1 MKKNLTKKVK
11 KIKKIFSKII
21 KDKQLLAIFL
31 LFIIV
36 ILLGCFIIGIL
47 RTLII
52 LTSLA
57 IVGYI
62 INLYFKN
69 KYNLNKKTINESS
82 DDVKKKNNKKKKNKN
97 KKDKSKII
105 NTIINVILV
114 FILLGIMLGIGFMA
128 YIVISAP
135 DFNPS
140 NLYRKESSI
149 VYGSDGEVIGKLGS
163 EIRDV
168 ITFDDMPQV
177 LIDAIIATEDS
188 RFYQHNGVDLPR
200 FLKAAFG
207 QLLGNSAA
215 GGGSTITMQ
224 VSKQAYTN
232 PIATGI
238 KGIIR
243 KFTDVYL
250 AMFKLEKNYTKEQ
263 ILEYYVNIPGL
274 GSNSFGVAEAANTYF
289 GKDVS
294 DLNLSE
300 AALLAG
306 LFQAPSA
313 YNPYV
318 HPDAAGERRA
328 VVLRLMRR
336 HGYITEEQEEM
347 ANAISVESLLSVKQ
361 YTNPY
366 QNFIDM
372 VIEEIEE
379 KTGENPYNTPMK
391 IYTTMDADKQEHLN
405 NVINGDLYT
414 WVNDKVQVG
423 VAITD
428 VETGA
433 LLAISGGR
441 NTVLLGYNRAAHSK
455 MQPGSSAKP
464 IFDYAPGIEYY
475 NWSTYTPFID
485 EEWEYS
491 NGLGIK
497 NWDDTYYG
505 FLTLK
510 ESLGLSRNVPALKA
524 FQNISNDKIY
534 KFATSL
540 GLTPEM
546 EGNLVHEAHSLGAFS
561 GTNPL
566 EMASAYA
573 AFANGGYY
581 IKPYTVTK
589 IVYTDS
595 NQTKEFRPSKVSVMK
610 PSTAYLI
617 TNSLIWAV
625 ESGVSSG
632 SRIYGRQIA
641 SKTGTTNFD
650 TQTIEAYGLPYSA
663 VKDYWVVGY
672 TPKISVGLWYG
683 YDNIT
688 EGYNTLADNNRKDKV
703 FNTILK
709 GIVDDS
715 PKTFEVPVG
724 VTAVQVEKGTIPAM
738 LPSENTPKNMILT
751 EYFKTGTEPTQVSP
765 RYQQLKNPNNF
776 IVEINK
782 TNASLSWNE
791 VSIPDYYTE
800 EYMNKYIT
808 DSMGDTKEN
817 YIEYRKEELEELGTF
832 GYDIYIND
840 NYITTTTET
849 SIDLDISSYDGDI
862 KFVVK
867 TAWSK
872 NKTTISS
879 GSEFTYSKSEASL
892 VSVTPKGL
900 PIVNIALNT
909 HYVDES
915 VLVLDNLKDVTSECN
930 ITTIITNSNNDL
942 LSSVDTSTEDTYKIE
957 YIVKYKNKTYKTTR
971 TVIVS

>member
-52 LTSLA
+52 LTSLT

-105 NTIINVILV
+105 NTIINVVLV

-274 GSNSFGVAEAANTYF
+274 GSNSFGVAEASNTYF

-318 HPDAAGERRA
+318 HPDAAEERRA

-391 IYTTMDADKQEHLN
+391 IYTTMDVDKQEHLN

-441 NTVLLGYNRAAHSK
+441 NTVALGYNRAAHSK

-632 SRIYGRQIA
+632 SRIYGRQVA

-650 TQTIEAYGLPYSA
+650 TKTIEAYGLPYSA

-738 LPSENTPKNMILT
+738 LPSENTPKNMITT

-930 ITTIITNSNNDL
+930 ITTMITNSNNDL

-957 YIVKYKNKTYKTTR
+957 YIVKYKNKTYRTTR

>member
-114 FILLGIMLGIGFMA
+114 LILLGIMLGIGFMA

-274 GSNSFGVAEAANTYF
+274 GSNSFGVAEASNTYF

-318 HPDAAGERRA
+318 HPDAAEERRA

-391 IYTTMDADKQEHLN
+391 IYTTMDVDKQEHLN

-441 NTVLLGYNRAAHSK
+441 NTVALGYNRAAHSK

-632 SRIYGRQIA
+632 SRIYGRQVA

-738 LPSENTPKNMILT
+738 LPSENTPKNMITT

-957 YIVKYKNKTYKTTR
+957 YIVKYKNKTYRTTR

>member
-1 MKKNLTKKVK
+1 
-11 KIKKIFSKII
+11 
-21 KDKQLLAIFL
+21 
-31 LFIIV
+31 
-36 ILLGCFIIGIL
+36 
-47 RTLII
+47 
-52 LTSLA
+52 
-57 IVGYI
+57 
-62 INLYFKN
+62 
-69 KYNLNKKTINESS
+69 
-82 DDVKKKNNKKKKNKN
+82 
-97 KKDKSKII
+97 
-105 NTIINVILV
+105 
-114 FILLGIMLGIGFMA
+114 
-128 YIVISAP
+128 
-135 DFNPS
+135 
-140 NLYRKESSI
+140 
-149 VYGSDGEVIGKLGS
+149 
-163 EIRDV
+163 
-168 ITFDDMPQV
+168 
-177 LIDAIIATEDS
+177 
-188 RFYQHNGVDLPR
+188 
-200 FLKAAFG
+200 
-207 QLLGNSAA
+207 
-215 GGGSTITMQ
+215 
-224 VSKQAYTN
+224 
-232 PIATGI
+232 
-238 KGIIR
+238 
-243 KFTDVYL
+243 
-250 AMFKLEKNYTKEQ
+250 
-263 ILEYYVNIPGL
+263 
-274 GSNSFGVAEAANTYF
+274 
-289 GKDVS
+289 
-294 DLNLSE
+294 
-300 AALLAG
+300 
-306 LFQAPSA
+306 
-313 YNPYV
+313 
-318 HPDAAGERRA
+318 
-328 VVLRLMRR
+328 
-336 HGYITEEQEEM
+336 
-347 ANAISVESLLSVKQ
+347 
-361 YTNPY
+361 
-366 QNFIDM
+366 
-372 VIEEIEE
+372 
-379 KTGENPYNTPMK
+379 
-391 IYTTMDADKQEHLN
+391 
-405 NVINGDLYT
+405 
-414 WVNDKVQVG
+414 
-423 VAITD
+423 
-428 VETGA
+428 
-433 LLAISGGR
+433 
-441 NTVLLGYNRAAHSK
+441 
-455 MQPGSSAKP
+455 
-464 IFDYAPGIEYY
+464 
-475 NWSTYTPFID
+475 
-485 EEWEYS
+485 
-491 NGLGIK
+491 
-497 NWDDTYYG
+497 
-505 FLTLK
+505 
-510 ESLGLSRNVPALKA
+510 
-524 FQNISNDKIY
+524 
-534 KFATSL
+534 
-540 GLTPEM
+540 M

-632 SRIYGRQIA
+632 SRIYGRQVA

-738 LPSENTPKNMILT
+738 LPSENTPKNMITT

-930 ITTIITNSNNDL
+930 ITTMITNSNNDL

-957 YIVKYKNKTYKTTR
+957 YIVKYKNKTYRTTR

>member
-82 DDVKKKNNKKKKNKN
+82 DDMKKKNNKKKKNKN

-114 FILLGIMLGIGFMA
+114 LILLGIMLGIGFMA

-274 GSNSFGVAEAANTYF
+274 GSNSFGVAEASNTYF

-391 IYTTMDADKQEHLN
+391 IYTTMDIDKQEHLN

-441 NTVLLGYNRAAHSK
+441 NTVLQGYNRAAHSK
-455 MQPGSSAKP
+455 LQPGSSAKP

-632 SRIYGRQIA
+632 SRIYGRQVA

-650 TQTIEAYGLPYSA
+650 TKTIEAYGLPYSA

-738 LPSENTPKNMILT
+738 LPSENTPKNMITT

-930 ITTIITNSNNDL
+930 ITTMITNSNNDL

-957 YIVKYKNKTYKTTR
+957 YIVKYKNKTYRTTR

>member
-1 MKKNLTKKVK
+1 M
-11 KIKKIFSKII
+11 
-21 KDKQLLAIFL
+21 
-31 LFIIV
+31 
-36 ILLGCFIIGIL
+36 
-47 RTLII
+47 
-52 LTSLA
+52 
-57 IVGYI
+57 
-62 INLYFKN
+62 
-69 KYNLNKKTINESS
+69 
-82 DDVKKKNNKKKKNKN
+82 KKKNNKKKKNKN

-114 FILLGIMLGIGFMA
+114 LILLGIMLGMGFMA

-391 IYTTMDADKQEHLN
+391 IYTTMDVDKQEHLN
-405 NVINGDLYT
+405 NVI
-414 WVNDKVQVG
+414 
-423 VAITD
+423 
-428 VETGA
+428 
-433 LLAISGGR
+433 
-441 NTVLLGYNRAAHSK
+441 
-455 MQPGSSAKP
+455 
-464 IFDYAPGIEYY
+464 
-475 NWSTYTPFID
+475 
-485 EEWEYS
+485 
-491 NGLGIK
+491 
-497 NWDDTYYG
+497 
-505 FLTLK
+505 
-510 ESLGLSRNVPALKA
+510 
-524 FQNISNDKIY
+524 
-534 KFATSL
+534 
-540 GLTPEM
+540 
-546 EGNLVHEAHSLGAFS
+546 LVWL
-561 GTNPL
+561 
-566 EMASAYA
+566 
-573 AFANGGYY
+573 
-581 IKPYTVTK
+581 
-589 IVYTDS
+589 
-595 NQTKEFRPSKVSVMK
+595 
-610 PSTAYLI
+610 AYLHFFD
-617 TNSLIWAV
+617 SHHELIN
-625 ESGVSSG
+625 G
-632 SRIYGRQIA
+632 
-641 SKTGTTNFD
+641 
-650 TQTIEAYGLPYSA
+650 
-663 VKDYWVVGY
+663 
-672 TPKISVGLWYG
+672 
-683 YDNIT
+683 
-688 EGYNTLADNNRKDKV
+688 
-703 FNTILK
+703 
-709 GIVDDS
+709 
-715 PKTFEVPVG
+715 
-724 VTAVQVEKGTIPAM
+724 
-738 LPSENTPKNMILT
+738 
-751 EYFKTGTEPTQVSP
+751 
-765 RYQQLKNPNNF
+765 
-776 IVEINK
+776 
-782 TNASLSWNE
+782 
-791 VSIPDYYTE
+791 
-800 EYMNKYIT
+800 
-808 DSMGDTKEN
+808 
-817 YIEYRKEELEELGTF
+817 
-832 GYDIYIND
+832 
-840 NYITTTTET
+840 
-849 SIDLDISSYDGDI
+849 
-862 KFVVK
+862 
-867 TAWSK
+867 
-872 NKTTISS
+872 
-879 GSEFTYSKSEASL
+879 
-892 VSVTPKGL
+892 
-900 PIVNIALNT
+900 
-909 HYVDES
+909 
-915 VLVLDNLKDVTSECN
+915 
-930 ITTIITNSNNDL
+930 
-942 LSSVDTSTEDTYKIE
+942 
-957 YIVKYKNKTYKTTR
+957 
-971 TVIVS
+971 

>member
-168 ITFDDMPQV
+168 ISFDDMPQV

-232 PIATGI
+232 SIATGI

-274 GSNSFGVAEAANTYF
+274 GSNSFGVAEASNTYF

-313 YNPYV
+313 YDPYV

-391 IYTTMDADKQEHLN
+391 IYTTMDIDKQEHLN

-632 SRIYGRQIA
+632 SRIYGRQVA

-650 TQTIEAYGLPYSA
+650 TKTIEAYGLPYSA

-738 LPSENTPKNMILT
+738 LPSENTPKNMITT

-800 EYMNKYIT
+800 EYMDKYIT

-867 TAWSK
+867 TSWSK

-957 YIVKYKNKTYKTTR
+957 YIVKYKNKTYRTTR

>member
-105 NTIINVILV
+105 NTIINVVLV

-391 IYTTMDADKQEHLN
+391 IYTTMDVDKQDHLN

-510 ESLGLSRNVPALKA
+510 QSLGLSRNVPALKA

-632 SRIYGRQIA
+632 SRIYGRQVA

-930 ITTIITNSNNDL
+930 ITTMITNSNNDL

-957 YIVKYKNKTYKTTR
+957 YIVKYKNKTYRTTR